1 MEKKIIEQSS
11 FVPEITLDPDQGLI
25 EFSGKSYP
33 ENTFEVYEPV
43 INWLK
48 EYFDGN
54 ARERTVVNVEIPYF
68 NSSSSKVLYDIFSL
82 LNDATID
89 GNNIEVNWIYD
100 KEDDSTEEDGM
111 DFREDFDE
119 LMFNLIPKEI
129 D

>member
-11 FVPEITLDPDQGLI
+11 FVPEIIMDPDQGLI
-25 EFSGKSYP
+25 ELTGKSYP

-54 ARERTVVNVEIPYF
+54 AREHTVVNVEIPYF

-82 LNDATID
+82 LNDASVD

-100 KEDDSTEEDGM
+100 KEDDSTEEDGL
-111 DFREDFDE
+111 DFREDFDD
-119 LMFNLIPKEI
+119 LTFNIIAK
-129 D
+129 